1 MFWKIKSTPSNSARE
16 RLVAPMDSPA
26 HGPLA
31 AIDLWI
37 VAQLQA
43 RGPMT
48 LRDLVPCIAN
58 RMYQEAL
65 FNGAAA
71 VDIGLFGAKLFHT
84 EAASLVTRGDGKW
97 WVIDPSRP
105 SVAFAAVTEHG
116 SRGPEF

>member
-1 MFWKIKSTPSNSARE
+1 MFWQMKSTSSNSARE
-16 RLVAPMDSPA
+16 RLVAAMDSPA

-48 LRDLVPCIAN
+48 LRDLVLCVAN
-58 RMYQEAL
+58 RMYHDAL

-71 VDIGLFGAKLFHT
+71 VDIGLFGAKLFHS
-84 EAASLVTRGDGKW
+84 EAAALVTRGDGTL

-105 SVAFAAVTEHG
+105 RAAFAAVTEHG

>member
-48 LRDLVPCIAN
+48 LRDLVLCIAN

-84 EAASLVTRGDGKW
+84 EAASLVTRGDGMW
-97 WVIDPSRP
+97 WMIDQSKARAA
-105 SVAFAAVTEHG
+105 SAAVIENG
-116 SRGPEF
+116 ARRPEG